1 MKLFQIIIWLFPIM
15 FMIHD
20 FEEIVMLKAY
30 QKRNEAY
37 IQTLKTKGKYI
48 PFGFEGTTPVFSIA
62 VAIVVC
68 HILCCYIIVCYF

>member
-30 QKRNEAY
+30 QKRNEA
-37 IQTLKTKGKYI
+37 LFK
-48 PFGFEGTTPVFSIA
+48 P
-62 VAIVVC
+62 
-68 HILCCYIIVCYF
+68 